1 MSSARLAGCEPQDGP
16 WSARNRPAFIAGL
29 LLIAV
34 GCFAYAIGR
43 TIPTER

>member
-1 MSSARLAGCEPQDGP
+1 VSPTGISTIPTTGP
-16 WSARNRPAFIAGL
+16 GANRPAFIAGL